1 MVNVLCGITIEH
13 QESENNKM
21 SEVLTRD
28 EMLAYLVAFGRLVPE
43 YYEKLD
49 DEKLKKEYEEAMR
62 A

>member
-1 MVNVLCGITIEH
+1 MSDVL
-13 QESENNKM
+13 S
-21 SEVLTRD
+21 RD

-49 DEKLKKEYEEAMR
+49 DEKLQKEYEEAMK

>member
-1 MVNVLCGITIEH
+1 MSDVL
-13 QESENNKM
+13 S
-21 SEVLTRD
+21 RD

>member
-1 MVNVLCGITIEH
+1 
-13 QESENNKM
+13 M

-49 DEKLKKEYEEAMR
+49 DEKLEQEYVDTIKS
-62 A
+62 

>member
-1 MVNVLCGITIEH
+1 
-13 QESENNKM
+13 M
-21 SEVLTRD
+21 SEILTRD